1 MKTSQQK
8 LEYQKAYRL
17 LNADKVKE
25 YNKVYMKQYR
35 EVNRGKMRIYCA
47 EWREEKK
54 KQEIL
59 GKEAINII
67 KMIWNGG
74 LYLGESD
81 PAFKAFALK
90 LFSNKV
96 DKAN

>member
-8 LEYQKAYRL
+8 LDYQKAYRL

-35 EVNRGKMRIYCA
+35 EANRGKMRAYCA
-47 EWREEKK
+47 VWRDNKK
-54 KQEIL
+54 DQEIL

-67 KMIWNGG
+67 KMIWNSGQN
-74 LYLGESD
+74 LGEAA
-81 PAFKAFALK
+81 PAFEAFTLK
-90 LFSNKV
+90 LLSNKV

>member
-35 EVNRGKMRIYCA
+35 EANRGKMRIYCA

-59 GKEAINII
+59 GQEAINLI
-67 KMIWNGG
+67 KLIWNSGWNNH
-74 LYLGESD
+74 EAV
-81 PAFKAFALK
+81 PAFQTFVAK
-90 LFSNKV
+90 LLLNKV
-96 DKAN
+96 EG